1 MGMSYS
7 LGKIYIVVSIGI
19 YYSLLIIIWDIVKFL
34 PILSLVVMGLRV
46 FGIGLKIILGVVLM
60 MGYLVWHIGTML
72 YLVP

>member
-1 MGMSYS
+1 MSYS